1 MEKEAPHPAG
11 WFRHD
16 KDKLILSVHAMPG
29 AKRTGVQGLHG
40 EALKV
45 RVSAPPL
52 EGAANVE
59 LQKFLAST
67 FAVPL
72 RNVAL
77 IAGACSRNK
86 RFTIQGSAINPLS
99 LIPETAR
106 E

>member
-1 MEKEAPHPAG
+1 VD
-11 WFRHD
+11 WFRRD

-40 EALKV
+40 AALKV
-45 RVSAPPL
+45 RIAAPPQD
-52 EGAANVE
+52 GAANVE

-86 RFTIQGSAINPLS
+86 RFTIQGSTVNPLS
-99 LIPETAR
+99 LIPRAAQE
-106 E
+106 